1 MTRPSARGRLF
12 RKYVVVL
19 LVLVG
24 GVLVASSLVDLYFSY
39 RETQRAILRVERA
52 KAVAAAARIEQ
63 FLKDVEIQVRET
75 TRTASDDPD
84 ASQVGPARL
93 GFREGLG
100 AALAAQR
107 ELDFVRVLRNVPAVA
122 QLSHLDLAGKEQLR
136 VSRVDLD
143 VVGSQQDFSKTPA
156 FTTASTGKTYWSP
169 VYLKNEAEPYVTLAV
184 PVGKYAV
191 EVTTAEVNLAAVLKI
206 VSQIE
211 VGRGGYAYVV
221 DSRNHLV
228 AHPDGR
234 LLRMQRDL
242 SPLQQ
247 VKLARAER
255 ATPAADTSSTVVA
268 DGLSGG
274 RMLAAHA
281 AIAPLGWLVFVERPA
296 ADAYAPL
303 QAPIIRSIVIFVL
316 GLALS
321 VMASVLLA
329 RRMVAPIR
337 VLQEG
342 AARIGA
348 GDLAHRIR
356 VRTGDELEALGDEL
370 NRTAGQLEESYATLE
385 RRVVERTRELAAAN
399 AGLTES
405 LEQQTATGEILRVI
419 SQSPTDVQPVFEA
432 VAESATRLCDATD
445 AAIWRR
451 DGDRLLLVGHHGAIP
466 QTGAVGESFLSLP
479 GTVAGRTVL
488 DGRTLHFSDVQTQ
501 GNAFPQSSERARREG
516 WRAILSVPL
525 MREGVAIGSIALRR
539 TEAKLFTARQ
549 VALLETFADQAV
561 IAIQNV
567 RLFTELE
574 ARNSELRVAL
584 EQQTATSDI
593 LRVISSSPT
602 DLQPVFDAVAESAA
616 RLCGAS
622 DAAIFRV
629 DGDRLAFV
637 AHHGP
642 IAQRHGEFSLPLVRG
657 TVGGRSVLESRTVQ
671 VANLQ
676 NEDGEFP
683 DAVENARRFGF
694 RTILSVPLLREGIA
708 IGGIQLR
715 RTEVQLFSE
724 RQIALL
730 QTFADQAV
738 IAIQN
743 VRLFTELE
751 ARNNELREALEQ
763 QTATSDILR
772 VISSSPTDLQ
782 PVLDAVAENA
792 ARLCGAADAIIFQAQ
807 DGLMVVVASHGDI
820 PLPPTRRRAIDR
832 GSVPGRSLVERRT
845 IHIHDLAAE
854 SDEEY
859 PISKAAQRE
868 INHRTTLATP
878 LLREGVAIGAILIR
892 RMEVRPFS
900 EKQIKL
906 LETFADQAVIAVENV
921 RLFTELQARN
931 RDLTEALEQQTA
943 TAEILRVISS
953 SPTDVQPV
961 FETIAAN
968 ALRLCNAT
976 FSLVGRFDG
985 ELIHLAALH
994 NMSNPDGAAALRQVF
1009 PMQPGR
1015 GGSVARAVLSGTTA
1029 YVPDVE
1035 ADPEYRIHDVA
1046 QAAAYRSSLSVPM
1059 VRGGTPIGV
1068 INVSSTTPGA
1078 FSKSQIELVKIFA
1091 GQAVIAIENV
1101 RLFNELQAKNADLTE
1116 TLEQQTATSEI
1127 LKVISS
1133 SPTDVQPVFD
1143 TIVQSAVRLCDGLF
1157 GAVCMFDGEMIQR
1170 PAASYNY
1177 TPEALAAVQ
1186 RIYPMRP
1193 SRHQMI
1199 GRAILSRAP
1208 VHLPDAFDDPD
1219 YDASVA
1225 RGGGWRAG
1233 LAVPMLRDGQAI
1245 GAIFVARVQI
1255 GHFSPRQVEL
1265 LQTFADQAV
1274 IALQNV
1280 RLFTEL
1286 QARNTDL
1293 RVALEQQTATSEI
1306 LRVISGSPTDVQPVF
1321 DAIVQ
1326 SATRLCGAAF
1336 AAAFRYDG
1344 EQMTFTAHHNMTDA
1358 ELAIMRPHFPQPATR
1373 GAATGRAML
1382 DRRIVHIPD
1391 IREDPEYTSSLR
1403 GELGFRTILAVP
1415 MLREGEPIGAL
1426 GLWRRE
1432 VAPFSGKQIEL
1443 VATFADQAVI
1453 AIENVRL
1460 FTELEARNSELR
1472 VTLEQQTATSDILG
1486 VISSSPTD
1494 EQPVFDAIVHSARR
1508 LCEATYSVVFLT
1520 RDGQLTL
1527 KAVAG
1532 VDEGG
1537 IAALQRMYPI
1547 PIGRDTTS
1555 GRAIVER
1562 SIVHVEDSWLDRDY
1576 THPLRD
1582 TIALRSILSVPIFR
1596 EGNPIGA
1603 VSVWRG
1609 EVRAFSDKQIELLQ
1623 TFADQAVIAIEN
1635 VRLFKELEARNTE
1648 LRVALEHQT
1657 ATSEL
1662 LKVVIGRSTFDLQ
1675 PVFETLAEN
1684 AVRLCEAERGFVY
1697 RLDGQI
1703 LRLAVAHNASPALTA
1718 FIEQNPFGPGRQNC
1732 AARAAL
1738 ERRTIH
1744 IHDARLDREFTY
1756 YGSTEVDPVR
1766 TILGIPMLRAGEL
1779 LGVIV
1784 IYRHEV
1790 QPFSD
1795 SQIALMET
1803 FADQAAIAIENA
1815 RLLTELQARTGQL
1828 TRSVEELK
1836 ALGEVSQTLNSTL
1849 DLETVLNTIVS
1860 RANQLAGTDSCTVYE
1875 YDEYREEF
1883 HLLTYNNLADE
1894 VVAVARRS
1902 PIRRGEGVAGRMAV
1916 TREPVQIA
1924 DIAAADAYHG
1934 PLRDVLIR
1942 AGTRALLGIPL
1953 LREHQ
1958 LIGGLTVT
1966 KKTPGE
1972 FEPEIVDLLKTFA
1985 SQSALAIQNARLF
1998 RDLLAAQR
2006 EAEGANE
2013 AKSAFLA
2020 TMSHEIRTPMNAVI
2034 GMSGLLLNTELTD
2047 EQREYAEIVRSSG
2060 DALLTVIN
2068 DVLDFSKIEAGRMDL
2083 EAQPFDLR
2091 EGVEA
2096 ALDLVAA
2103 RAAEK
2108 GLDLAYVISD
2118 DTPPAIVGDVTR
2130 LRQILLNLLSNAV
2143 KFTEA
2148 GEVVLSV
2155 TAKRLDPG
2163 DYELAFSVRDTGIGI
2178 PEDRIGRLF
2187 ESFSQLDASTA
2198 RKYGGTGLGLAISKR
2213 LTELM
2218 SGTMSVESRV
2228 GHGSEFRFTIRAA
2241 SAEGAVRARRELRG
2255 TQPTLEGK
2263 RVLVV
2268 DDNET
2273 NRRIV
2278 AAYVDTWGMRARLT
2292 GSPREAIA
2300 WVQAGEPFDVGVL
2313 DMHMPEMDGIALA
2326 TAIREHRPP
2335 TALPLLLFTSLGR
2348 REAGSDS
2355 VGFAAHLMKPIKP
2368 SALFDAL
2375 VAAVAS
2381 QPTRV
2386 DKRAP
2391 SRLELDPEMAQRHP
2405 LRILLAEDNVVNQK
2419 LAQRLLEQMG
2429 YRADVAANGLEAI
2442 AAIERQPYDV
2452 VLMDVQM
2459 PEMDGLEASRE
2470 ITRRWARENRPR
2482 IVAMTANAMQGD
2494 RELCLAAGMD
2504 DYVSKPI
2511 RVEELIAALDRSAS
2525 RDPDMVR
2532 AEAGART
2539 VHERAA
2545 TEAGVGDVLDMAA
2558 FERLRTT
2565 MGAGFDE
2572 LLSTFVEDSHELL
2585 NTMRDALGDKSV
2597 DALRRAAHSLKSN
2610 AASFGA
2616 VTLSTL
2622 AKDLEA
2628 LARSG
2633 SLDGAA
2639 ARVERVAGE
2648 CERVARALRQ
2658 ADRESGS

>member
-156 FTTASTGKTYWSP
+156 FTAASTGKTYWSP

-191 EVTTAEVNLAAVLKI
+191 EVTTAEVTLAPVMKI

-242 SPLQQ
+242 SPLEQ

-255 ATPAADTSSTVVA
+255 ATPAPDTSSTVVA
-268 DGLSGG
+268 DGLNGG

-303 QAPIIRSIVIFVL
+303 QAPIIRSVVIFVL

-321 VMASVLLA
+321 VLASVLLA

-399 AGLTES
+399 AGLKES
-405 LEQQTATGEILRVI
+405 LEQQTAM
-419 SQSPTDVQPVFEA
+419 
-432 VAESATRLCDATD
+432 
-445 AAIWRR
+445 
-451 DGDRLLLVGHHGAIP
+451 
-466 QTGAVGESFLSLP
+466 
-479 GTVAGRTVL
+479 
-488 DGRTLHFSDVQTQ
+488 
-501 GNAFPQSSERARREG
+501 SE
-516 WRAILSVPL
+516 
-525 MREGVAIGSIALRR
+525 
-539 TEAKLFTARQ
+539 
-549 VALLETFADQAV
+549 
-561 IAIQNV
+561 
-567 RLFTELE
+567 
-574 ARNSELRVAL
+574 
-584 EQQTATSDI
+584 I

-616 RLCGAS
+616 RLCDAS
-622 DAAIFRV
+622 DAALFRV

-694 RTILSVPLLREGIA
+694 RTILSVPLLREGVA

-715 RTEVQLFSE
+715 RREVQLFSE

-738 IAIQN
+738 IAIEN
-743 VRLFTELE
+743 VRLFKELE
-751 ARNNELREALEQ
+751 ARNRDLTDALDRQTATADILRTISQAQADVQPVFEVIADSVMRLFGAWSAGVFRYGDELIRLAAWRGGQSGTSGQVAMEQLQAPRHPTDEAPPDRAVLTRTVQHVVDVESDPACGQELREHARIRGFRSAL
-763 QTATSDILR
+763 AVPMLR
-772 VISSSPTDLQ
+772 GD
-782 PVLDAVAENA
+782 D
-792 ARLCGAADAIIFQAQ
+792 
-807 DGLMVVVASHGDI
+807 VV
-820 PLPPTRRRAIDR
+820 
-832 GSVPGRSLVERRT
+832 
-845 IHIHDLAAE
+845 
-854 SDEEY
+854 
-859 PISKAAQRE
+859 
-868 INHRTTLATP
+868 
-878 LLREGVAIGAILIR
+878 GAIAVTR
-892 RMEVRPFS
+892 QQVGGFS
-900 EKQIKL
+900 ATEIAL
-906 LETFADQAVIAVENV
+906 LQTFADQAVIAVENA
-921 RLFTELQARN
+921 RLLSELQTKNA
-931 RDLTEALEQQTA
+931 DLTEALEQQTA

-968 ALRLCNAT
+968 ALRLCDAT

-994 NMSNPDGAAALRQVF
+994 NMSNPEGAAALREIF
-1009 PMQPGR
+1009 PMPPGR
-1015 GGSVARAVLSGTTA
+1015 GGSVARAVLSGDTA
-1029 YVPDVE
+1029 YVPDVRS
-1035 ADPEYRIHDVA
+1035 DPEYRIHDVA

-1059 VRGGTPIGV
+1059 LRGGTPIGV

-1091 GQAVIAIENV
+1091 GQAVIA
-1101 RLFNELQAKNADLTE
+1101 
-1116 TLEQQTATSEI
+1116 
-1127 LKVISS
+1127 
-1133 SPTDVQPVFD
+1133 
-1143 TIVQSAVRLCDGLF
+1143 
-1157 GAVCMFDGEMIQR
+1157 
-1170 PAASYNY
+1170 
-1177 TPEALAAVQ
+1177 
-1186 RIYPMRP
+1186 
-1193 SRHQMI
+1193 
-1199 GRAILSRAP
+1199 
-1208 VHLPDAFDDPD
+1208 
-1219 YDASVA
+1219 
-1225 RGGGWRAG
+1225 
-1233 LAVPMLRDGQAI
+1233 
-1245 GAIFVARVQI
+1245 
-1255 GHFSPRQVEL
+1255 VE
-1265 LQTFADQAV
+1265 
-1274 IALQNV
+1274 NV

-1286 QARNTDL
+1286 ERRNNDL
-1293 RVALEQQTATSEI
+1293 RAALEQQTATSEI

-1344 EQMTFTAHHNMTDA
+1344 HQMTFTAHHNMTDA
-1358 ELAIMRPHFPQPATR
+1358 ELAVMRPHFPQPATR

-1415 MLREGEPIGAL
+1415 ILRDGEPIGAL

-1432 VAPFSGKQIEL
+1432 VAPFSDKQIEL
-1443 VATFADQAVI
+1443 MSTFADQAVI

-1520 RDGQLTL
+1520 RGDQLTL

-1532 VDEGG
+1532 VDEAGV
-1537 IAALQRMYPI
+1537 AALQRIYPI
-1547 PIGRDTTS
+1547 PTGRDTTS
-1555 GRAIVER
+1555 GRAIVDR

-1609 EVRAFSDKQIELLQ
+1609 EVRPFSDKQIELLQ
-1623 TFADQAVIAIEN
+1623 TFADQAVIALEN
-1635 VRLFKELEARNTE
+1635 VRLFRELEARNSE
-1648 LRVALEHQT
+1648 LRTALEQQT

-1662 LKVVIGRSTFDLQ
+1662 LKVIGRSTFDLQ

-1684 AVRLCEAERGFVY
+1684 AVRLCEAER
-1697 RLDGQI
+1697 
-1703 LRLAVAHNASPALTA
+1703 A
-1718 FIEQNPFGPGRQNC
+1718 FIFRFDGEVLRVAATHNVSAARRDFAERNPIRLGRYS
-1732 AARAAL
+1732 AGGRAAL
-1738 ERRTIH
+1738 ERRTVH
-1744 IHDARLDREFTY
+1744 IHDIQADLEYTY
-1756 YGSTEVDPVR
+1756 QVGQTDPTPTR
-1766 TILGIPMLRAGEL
+1766 TVLSIPMLRANEL
-1779 LGVIV
+1779 LGVIT
-1784 IYRHEV
+1784 IFRQELR
-1790 QPFSD
+1790 PFSD
-1795 SQIALMET
+1795 GQIALMET

-1815 RLLTELQARTGQL
+1815 RLLTELQARTAQL
-1828 TRSVEELK
+1828 TRSVEELR
-1836 ALGEVSQTLNSTL
+1836 ALGEVSQALNSTL
-1849 DLETVLNTIVS
+1849 DLENVLNTIVS
-1860 RANQLAGTDSCTVYE
+1860 RANQLAGTDSCSVYE
-1875 YDEYREEF
+1875 YDEYHEEF

-1958 LIGGLTVT
+1958 LVGGLTVT

-1972 FEPEIVDLLKTFA
+1972 FAPEVVDLLKTFA

-2178 PEDRIGRLF
+2178 PKDRIGRLF

-2628 LARSG
+2628 LARTG

-2658 ADRESGS
+2658 VDRESGS